1 MPLIRVPKPWEILE
15 PQITPETA
23 FLNRRRFMTNL
34 IGAGVTASLL
44 PLTGCQSNAS
54 SKTALDQSSTQAYP
68 GLSRNPA
75 FAKVDRAIT
84 DEALATKYNNF
95 YEYGGT
101 KSIWQA
107 AQALPT
113 ENWKVEVGGL
123 VKNPRTYDIDDLY
136 KKFPIEERVYRF
148 RCVEAW
154 AMVVPWV
161 GFPMKLLMADVEP
174 QSKAKFVRFTSFYD
188 RKITPG
194 PGVMSQFYA
203 WPYTAGQR
211 LEVLAN

>member
-1 MPLIRVPKPWEILE
+1 MPLIRVPKPWEISNS
-15 PQITPETA
+15 QITSETA

-44 PLTGCQSNAS
+44 PLTGCQSNTG
-54 SKTALDQSSTQAYP
+54 SKTALDKGSTQAYA
-68 GLSRNPA
+68 GLTRNPT

-113 ENWKVEVGGL
+113 ENWKVEVTGL
-123 VKNPRTYDIDDLY
+123 VKNPRTYDIDDLQ

-154 AMVVPWV
+154 SMVVPWV

-174 QSKAKFVRFTSFYD
+174 QS
-188 RKITPG
+188 
-194 PGVMSQFYA
+194 
-203 WPYTAGQR
+203 
-211 LEVLAN
+211 